1 MAIVEFL
8 GPINREKMELE
19 VQNLRELKEALKSD
33 KELAGWL
40 ADCAVAVND
49 QIVNSLDV
57 KLGKDD
63 RVALLP
69 PVCGG

>member
-8 GPINREKMELE
+8 GPIGRERMELE
-19 VQNLRELKEALKSD
+19 VQNLRELKEVLKSD
-33 KELAGWL
+33 EKLAGWL

-49 QIVNSLDV
+49 RIVNSLDV